1 MPSTDRTPMEH
12 LLMQDKERHSLLQKL
27 ETCTD
32 SNKMA
37 EMYDRLIEIDAY
49 TAEARASKI
58 LKGLGFD
65 DEGQNKTMNHF
76 SGGFRMRVALAAA
89 LYQEPD
95 LLLLDEP
102 TNHLDFETTQWLQIF
117 LNKYTKSFVLISHE
131 KDFINDSA
139 DFIIHL
145 KSAKTTSYTGDY
157 NTFVRTYN
165 LQQKGIAAHNE
176 KLGIQRNKMLDFV
189 KRFGAK
195 ASKAKQAQSRMK
207 AIQKME
213 FLELD
218 KDEPTINLNFLDAQ
232 KTTSSVLRYE
242 NVTLGYDDKTIL
254 QKLSGILSPH
264 DKIGLIGSNGNGK
277 TTFAKFLA
285 GELRQ
290 IKGSISRDRNLKIGY
305 YKQDYLDNLDTN
317 VSIYQYLKEQTNT
330 NNDFEIFRHLG
341 NFGFSSRSR
350 AQQQINELSGGEKA
364 RLVFAAMT
372 FDNPNLLILDEP
384 TNHLDIEMRESLVTS
399 LNEYSGAIILITH
412 DKFPT

>member
-1 MPSTDRTPMEH
+1 MLSLSNIDYRIGDRELLHQASFQVHRGQHVALIGRNGSGKSTIFNMIQGKIEPDGGTIETSSAYKILAIEQEMPSTDRTPMEH

-117 LNKYTKSFVLISHE
+117 LNKYAKSFVLISHE

-195 ASKAKQAQSRMK
+195 ASKAKQAQSR
-207 AIQKME
+207 
-213 FLELD
+213 
-218 KDEPTINLNFLDAQ
+218 
-232 KTTSSVLRYE
+232 YE
-242 NVTLGYDDKTIL
+242 SHPKN
-254 QKLSGILSPH
+254 GIS
-264 DKIGLIGSNGNGK
+264 
-277 TTFAKFLA
+277 
-285 GELRQ
+285 
-290 IKGSISRDRNLKIGY
+290 
-305 YKQDYLDNLDTN
+305 
-317 VSIYQYLKEQTNT
+317 
-330 NNDFEIFRHLG
+330 
-341 NFGFSSRSR
+341 
-350 AQQQINELSGGEKA
+350 
-364 RLVFAAMT
+364 
-372 FDNPNLLILDEP
+372 
-384 TNHLDIEMRESLVTS
+384 
-399 LNEYSGAIILITH
+399 
-412 DKFPT
+412 